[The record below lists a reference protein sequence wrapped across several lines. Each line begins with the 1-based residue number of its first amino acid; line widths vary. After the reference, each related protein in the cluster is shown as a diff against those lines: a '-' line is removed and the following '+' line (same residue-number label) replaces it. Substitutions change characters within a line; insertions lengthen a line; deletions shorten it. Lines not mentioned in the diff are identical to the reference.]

1 MGASL
6 IRGQVRAMLRWAY
19 GYLAMAVVVA
29 IGFAVVQGSHQPDRR
44 VVTPANEQDAT
55 GAGSVGAD
63 EMDLESES
71 QPEDDSEFQDESGVE
86 DDSEPEDGGVLQN
99 DSPPDDPGE
108 WDNEGEWEQEG
119 GLGYENNLEYVV
131 EPSAGGHYVIEA
143 VVNGA
148 PVTFLVDTGASDIVL
163 TMADAEN
170 LGLQPGT
177 LRFTQRFATANGE
190 VRAAPVVLREIR
202 VGQFSLF
209 DVPASVNEA
218 PLPVSLLG
226 MSFLQ
231 QLNGYAV
238 ENGRLVLRW

>member
-1 MGASL
+1 
-6 IRGQVRAMLRWAY
+6 MLRWAY

-29 IGFAVVQGSHQPDRR
+29 IGFAVVQGTPSRR
-44 VVTPANEQDAT
+44 ARGRDSGHRARRHEHRQRGHRRGGAREREPAGGRQRVIQDD
-55 GAGSVGAD
+55 SEYQD
-63 EMDLESES
+63 ESD
-71 QPEDDSEFQDESGVE
+71 PGDSEFQDEGELES
-86 DDSEPEDGGVLQN
+86 
-99 DSPPDDPGE
+99 DSPAEDSGE
-108 WDNEGEWEQEG
+108 WENEGEWEEEG
-119 GLGYENNLEYVV
+119 SLENESNLEYVV
-131 EPSAGGHYVIEA
+131 QPSAGGHYVVEA

-163 TMADAEN
+163 TMADAER
-170 LGLQPGT
+170 LGFHPAT

-190 VRAAPVVLREIR
+190 VRGAPVVLREIR

-218 PLPVSLLG
+218 PLRVSLLG

-231 QLNGYAV
+231 QLNGYSV